1 MINTLLV
8 GLGGAIGAM
17 ARYGIALLPLK
28 EPYAFPLKTFIV
40 NIIGCFA
47 IGCIVALSIR
57 TQNLSPRAI
66 LFLKTGICGG
76 FTTYSTFALETTNL
90 FKTDNYGIAI
100 AYVVLSLVIGIGAI
114 YFAQWSINKM

>member
-76 FTTYSTFALETTNL
+76 FTTYSTFALETTSL
-90 FKTDNYGIAI
+90 LKTDNYGIAT
-100 AYVVLSLVIGIGAI
+100 AYIVLSLVVGVGAI
-114 YFAQWSINKM
+114 FFSNYEINKM

>member
-8 GLGGAIGAM
+8 GFGGAIGAM

-90 FKTDNYGIAI
+90 LKTDNYGIATT
-100 AYVVLSLVIGIGAI
+100 YVVLSLVVGIGAI
-114 YFAQWSINKM
+114 IFSNYVINKM